1 MRVHRP
7 VHHVRGSGNACPEG
21 KKISKP
27 LDDACVGA
35 VRRGHVTHGRTSL
48 SSQVGLFSIHA
59 DRKWFDG
66 VATRN
71 GPGFGC
77 SGGPVLASFPRP
89 PSGGTSPCPALVA
102 KRRESHPGCAEES
115 WLRRGRP
122 DGAKKAIPGP
132 RARFHRKASWPGNGS
147 PRVASLVHLLPAVR
161 QRNVQAL
168 PRRPHQR

>member
-1 MRVHRP
+1 MSGGAGMPARKGKRFQNRLTTLVWAPSAVGTLHTDGQ
-7 VHHVRGSGNACPEG
+7 VCLVGS
-21 KKISKP
+21 
-27 LDDACVGA
+27 VY
-35 VRRGHVTHGRTSL
+35 
-48 SSQVGLFSIHA
+48 FFIHA

>member
-1 MRVHRP
+1 MHRP
-7 VHHVRGSGNACPEG
+7 VHRFPVRLDAGPGRAKDLE
-21 KKISKP
+21 P
-27 LDDACVGA
+27 LDDAHVS
-35 VRRGHVTHGRTSL
+35 VRRGGHVTHIRTSL
-48 SSQVGLFSIHA
+48 SSQIGLYFIHAGSKRFGVTRRGCVLA
-59 DRKWFDG
+59 DRK
-66 VATRN
+66 
-71 GPGFGC
+71 
-77 SGGPVLASFPRP
+77 
-89 PSGGTSPCPALVA
+89 SPCYLRSHDRQAAALHRAIALVA

-161 QRNVQAL
+161 QRNVQVL